1 MTRKRGV
8 FVGLTTVDLVHRI
21 AEPVGA
27 NQKATALGQEIVAGG
42 PAANAAVTF
51 ALLGGQ
57 ATLVT
62 DLGRHPLGVLAGD
75 DLSGYGVRVRPVEPE
90 HAGAPAV
97 SSIRVL
103 DGSGDRS
110 VVSVNAAART
120 VAAPG
125 WLPAVL
131 DDAAVLLL
139 DGHHP
144 ALAMAAARAARTRA
158 APVVL
163 DAGSWKPVLD
173 ELLPLVDIAICSSDF
188 APPGGAPPSSL
199 LDRGV
204 RRVAITRGPEPILWW
219 SVEPAERRAPGVSA
233 EQDGVPVPPVLVR
246 DTLGAGDVFHGAFAW
261 HLADRPDRAFAD
273 QLARSAVVAAA
284 RCQVAGISAGRA
296 QLARRSAPLEPVDT
310 AE

>member
-1 MTRKRGV
+1 V
-8 FVGLTTVDLVHRI
+8 IAGLT
-21 AEPVGA
+21 AEGVEVEGV
-27 NQKATALGQEIVAGG
+27 QRWSQRATRV
-42 PAANAAVTF
+42 
-51 ALLGGQ
+51 ALLLVDERGDRVVIETGRNGSSPAPPKLRERVAQ
-57 ATLVT
+57 ARVLHLDVTEPAYAMLAAHHARESGTLVSL
-62 DLGRHPLGVLAGD
+62 DVDHP
-75 DLSGYGVRVRPVEPE
+75 
-90 HAGAPAV
+90 
-97 SSIRVL
+97 
-103 DGSGDRS
+103 
-110 VVSVNAAART
+110 
-120 VAAPG
+120 APG
-125 WLPAVL
+125 
-131 DDAAVLLL
+131 
-139 DGHHP
+139 
-144 ALAMAAARAARTRA
+144 
-158 APVVL
+158 
-163 DAGSWKPVLD
+163 LD

-296 QLARRSAPLEPVDT
+296 QLARRSAPLEPVDP

>member
-1 MTRKRGV
+1 MTARLAGKTA
-8 FVGLTTVDLVHRI
+8 FVTAAGQGIGRASAIAMAREGAKVIATDLD
-21 AEPVGA
+21 P
-27 NQKATALGQEIVAGG
+27 
-42 PAANAAVTF
+42 
-51 ALLGGQ
+51 ALL
-57 ATLVT
+57 ATL
-62 DLGRHPLGVLAGD
+62 AGTP
-75 DLSGYGVRVRPVEPE
+75 GIETR
-90 HAGAPAV
+90 A
-97 SSIRVL
+97 L
-103 DGSGDRS
+103 D
-110 VVSVNAAART
+110 
-120 VAAPG
+120 
-125 WLPAVL
+125 VL

-158 APVVL
+158 VPVVL

-188 APPGGAPPSSL
+188 ALPDGAPPTSL
-199 LDRGV
+199 LNRGL

-219 SVEPAERRAPGVSA
+219 SVEPGERRAPGVSA

-261 HLADRPDRAFAD
+261 HLADRPDRVFAD

-296 QLARRSAPLEPVDT
+296 QLARRSAPIEPVDT